1 MNKEKE
7 AVLKQ
12 LQTWTNNIPLIVL
25 GSGASVPFKLPSM
38 WTLGDFLKS
47 SISFVDSDNQ
57 AQFKKFKDEFDKT
70 GDLETTLTKLQL
82 RTNVLAEI
90 VDKTWE
96 LVNESDLKAYEKFIN
111 KEIEFPLAELLKYF
125 LDTAG
130 KKVSIITTNYDRLAE
145 YATSLAKA
153 IVCSGYAQSH
163 IGHFSNNIQSNN
175 LASLNGYKGQ
185 VNIWKVHGSLDW
197 FKSNEDENIQLP
209 LRQSIPKDYRPLI
222 VTPGLSKYSET
233 HNEPYRT
240 IFTQADSEIE
250 NANGFLCIGYGFND
264 THVQP
269 KLIEQIKNNKPIIV
283 ITKEL
288 TEKTK
293 QSIIDNKCQ
302 KYLLIEEANS
312 KDTKIYSSK
321 FGEFVIEDTSYWELG
336 EYLKLIIS

>member
-1 MNKEKE
+1 MEKE
-7 AVLKQ
+7 AIYKQ
-12 LQTWTNNIPLIVL
+12 LQAWTNNIPLIIL
-25 GSGASVPFKLPSM
+25 GSGASVPFNLPSM
-38 WTLGDFLKS
+38 WVLGDYIKKS
-47 SISFVDSDNQ
+47 IKFSDSKDQN
-57 AQFKKFKDEFDKT
+57 QFKEFIVEFDKT

-82 RTNVLAEI
+82 RENVLAEI
-90 VDKTWE
+90 VNKTWE
-96 LVNESDLKAYEKFIN
+96 LVNKADLEAYEHFI
-111 KEIEFPLAELLKYF
+111 KKDFDFPLAKLLEHF

-130 KKVSIITTNYDRLAE
+130 KKVTIITTNYDRIAE
-145 YATSLAKA
+145 YASSIAKA
-153 IVCSGYAQSH
+153 VICNGYSQNL

-175 LASLNGYKGQ
+175 LASLRGYKGQ

-197 FKSNEDENIQLP
+197 FKSKEDENIQLP
-209 LRQSIPKDYRPLI
+209 IRQNIPQEYSPLI

-250 NANGFLCIGYGFND
+250 HANGFLCIGYGFND
-264 THVQP
+264 IHVQP
-269 KLIEQIKNNKPIIV
+269 KLIAQIKNQKPIIV

-302 KYLLIEEANS
+302 NYMLIEEANS
-312 KDTKIYSSK
+312 KDTRIFSSK
-321 FGEFVIEDTSYWELG
+321 FGELIIENTSYWELG